1 MPPEFFRRWIK
12 KMVALEDRK
21 PALTPL
27 SFATRVTANPKRVL
41 IVEDNL
47 DAVRALAALV
57 SDMGHMVAY
66 AINGYAALEIGR
78 KNHPHIVLLD
88 IGLPGMDGYELC
100 RRMKGAAGF
109 EKARVIALTA
119 YGSAEHRA
127 RSAAAGCELH
137 LVKPV
142 TPQTLYDVLE
152 SGADGSG
159 A

>member
-1 MPPEFFRRWIK
+1 
-12 KMVALEDRK
+12 
-21 PALTPL
+21 
-27 SFATRVTANPKRVL
+27 VL

-47 DAVRALAALV
+47 DSVRALAALV
-57 SDMGHMVAY
+57 SDMGHLVSY

-78 KNHPHIVLLD
+78 KNQPQIVLLD

-137 LVKPV
+137 LVKPI

-152 SGADGSG
+152 SGTDGSG